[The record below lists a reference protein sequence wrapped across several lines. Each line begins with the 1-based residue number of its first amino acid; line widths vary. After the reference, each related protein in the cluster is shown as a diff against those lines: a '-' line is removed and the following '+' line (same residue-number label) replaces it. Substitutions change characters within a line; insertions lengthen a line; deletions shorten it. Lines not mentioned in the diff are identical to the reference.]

1 MDLTPDACMD
11 NHWADQKSLGKR
23 DRDDAD
29 APENNGQPTPARLPC
44 GSYLEVAKASPTKP
58 KDLNQLF
65 LKEKGP
71 QAAAGDA
78 KKTKKVDQTQGL
90 QLNELSDQT
99 GGELQRVDSEFDAV
113 GIPMCHEMLKAM
125 GYTHD
130 EVHEYVANV
139 ESAPKEAPVVVLK
152 ILGKFNVNI
161 FSEQLQSDLA
171 KDLFAIATNKS
182 QPGDKMEKF
191 DIGVYQQFDKSG
203 RKHSVLTVDCSPRMY
218 NVLKGRTFSM
228 QDKVGFANG
237 ELPVILFKGISLKEW
252 VDEVGGVEARG
263 TTFGLNVGP
272 FPRAPNDDTVKKFE
286 PLLKMYGDIT
296 HIIFYADRT
305 ITIGFALGDKTMPKA
320 RKPIPIFDGGIF
332 AGALNPIHNIR
343 IVGMQNCSYCP
354 GIGEFHTGECEKNKA
369 QMQNFLKRRKQTVEA
384 AAERCPPSRPS
395 RRGAASAPAS
405 GASSAR
411 TSRRT
416 RWRWRSRR
424 RRSLRPGARPGA
436 KARRR

>member
-11 NHWADQKSLGKR
+11 NVWADQKSLGKR

-29 APENNGQPTPARLPC
+29 APESNGQPAPARLPC
-44 GSYLEVAKASPTKP
+44 ESYLEVAKASPTKP

-78 KKTKKVDQTQGL
+78 KKTKKVDQDQGL

-252 VDEVGGVEARG
+252 VDEVGGVKARG

-332 AGALNPIHNIR
+332 AGALNPVHNIR

-369 QMQNFLKRRKQTVEA
+369 QMQNFLNRKKKTLEA
-384 AAERCPPSRPS
+384 GGEVPSKSAKPT
-395 RRGAASAPAS
+395 RRGTSA
-405 GASSAR
+405 GVGR
-411 TSRRT
+411 VVR
-416 RWRWRSRR
+416 
-424 RRSLRPGARPGA
+424 
-436 KARRR
+436 